1 MIDLEAYLFD
11 RIFSY
16 VAPLVP
22 EGCFKSMAVPRPP
35 AFPFATLFE
44 TDNFTDRKHRS
55 SAREED
61 YAIVTYEAN
70 VYAMTKAECRKVMR
84 ALDTGMTRLGFM
96 RLSLQFVPNLSD
108 PVLFRYTGRY
118 QAVVD
123 PHKVIYRRS

>member
-1 MIDLEAYLFD
+1 MIDLEAHVFD
-11 RIFSY
+11 RIFSD

-35 AFPFATLFE
+35 AFPFATLYE
-44 TDNFTDRKHRS
+44 TDNFTDRKNRS

-70 VYAMTKAECRKVMR
+70 VYAMTKAECRNVMC
-84 ALDTGMTRLGFM
+84 ALDEGMSRLGFM

-108 PVLFRYTGRY
+108 PVIFRYTARY
-118 QAVVD
+118 QAVAD
-123 PHKVIYRRS
+123 HQKVIYRRG